1 MILYHE
7 IYMLSICSII
17 CKKTL
22 TFFKFFLKIFI
33 VNYCQNYFPQSTLY
47 FCSPWPC
54 FSIHPLHS
62 KYVSHAFLPPCIS
75 FLLPRVAFCPVPPPQ
90 VRILHCSEPT
100 PEADYF
106 MSPMSSSVT
115 VLPLLSWACCLC
127 HSWHTPLGAL
137 FYSFYCSFKSPLL
150 LCVWGS
156 LTSSHLRM

>member
-1 MILYHE
+1 MILDHE

-127 HSWHTPLGAL
+127 HSWHPPLGAL